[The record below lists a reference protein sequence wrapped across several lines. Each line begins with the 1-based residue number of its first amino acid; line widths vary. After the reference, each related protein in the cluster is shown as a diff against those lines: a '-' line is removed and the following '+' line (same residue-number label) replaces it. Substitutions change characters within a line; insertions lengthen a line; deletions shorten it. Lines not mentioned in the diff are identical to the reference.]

1 MLRVAA
7 RLLVDTAL
15 VAGALFVSAGTLAW
29 RRAWV
34 LLAVLLLVRAIG
46 AYAVHHVSPGLL
58 RERAGLPV
66 RAGQLAADR
75 VLLLGVLGTG
85 FLGLPL
91 LAGLDT
97 FHWQLLPQ
105 PAPLVAGVG
114 LLLFALGWTLKS
126 VALRAN
132 AFAVTVVRLQRE
144 RAHAVA
150 DAGVYGVVRH
160 PFYAADPLIFVGLGL
175 WLGSYAA
182 VLGAALPLSLMV
194 LRLRLEERFL
204 QRELPG
210 YAAYATRVRHRLI
223 PGIW

>member
-1 MLRVAA
+1 MRRIAA
-7 RLLVDTAL
+7 RLLADTAL

-29 RRAWV
+29 ARAWV
-34 LLAVLLLVRAIG
+34 LLAVLVLVRGIG
-46 AYAVHHVSPGLL
+46 AYAVYRVSPGLL

-66 RAGQLAADR
+66 RAGQPAADR

-97 FHWQLLPQ
+97 FRWQLLPQ
-105 PAPLVAGVG
+105 PAPFMAGVG
-114 LLLFALGWTLKS
+114 LLLFVLGWTLKS

-132 AFAVTVVRLQRE
+132 AFAVTVVRLQHE

-182 VLGAALPLSLMV
+182 VLAAVLPFSLV
-194 LRLRLEERFL
+194 VVRLHLEERFL

-210 YAAYATRVRHRLI
+210 YAAYTARVRHRLI
-223 PGIW
+223 PGVW